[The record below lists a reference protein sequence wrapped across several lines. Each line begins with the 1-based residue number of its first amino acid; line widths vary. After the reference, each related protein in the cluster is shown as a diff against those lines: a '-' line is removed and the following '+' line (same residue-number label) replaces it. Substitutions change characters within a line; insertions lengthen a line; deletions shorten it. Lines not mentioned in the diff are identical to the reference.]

1 MAKPVIN
8 DALWERVSKVLPAP
22 KPRRFRFPGRK
33 PLDDRSVLSGVLYV
47 LKSGIPWDALP
58 QEMGSGSGMSCWNR
72 LAYWQQSGAWPKIEE
87 TLKGHLPDSHQ
98 YDWSRA
104 IVGRRSRRKRK
115 GKKMGPRIADRR
127 SAHECALPL
136 VNRNSS
142 WLVENQAGRSAFPST
157 AI

>member
-8 DALWERVSKVLPAP
+8 DALWERISKVLPPP

-33 PLDDRSVLSGVLYV
+33 PLDDRSVLTGILHV
-47 LKSGIPWDALP
+47 LKTGIPWDALP

-72 LAYWQQSGAWPKIEE
+72 LAYWQQTGDWSKIEE
-87 TLKGHLPDSHQ
+87 TLKAHLADPSQ

-115 GKKMGPRIADRR
+115 GKKLGPRIAGRR
-127 SAHECALPL
+127 TARRRALLL
-136 VNRNSS
+136 VN
-142 WLVENQAGRSAFPST
+142 
-157 AI
+157 